1 MLPRFA
7 HLSILLLIFGFVGC
21 ETQSKRSQNLADYI
35 PLNSKSVFR
44 AQDLNSSLSDFKSSD
59 LFQKLSTNSE
69 FNSVAQ
75 LEKFSSLLQPRS
87 SSIIC
92 TELRGNVLEMTL
104 ITKTHDSI
112 IILDSIAKT
121 TLSKEEYEKVDIY
134 SLPKSTSQV
143 YYATI
148 DSVFVLSSASEIVKE
163 VISSK
168 KREASPFDR
177 LYEDQTQSEFSRV
190 FKMDQFKLKDSLH
203 FNFADRAKIHYQVF
217 PEGVIANGVMLDRDT
232 IPQLLS
238 TFRGQIPQKNK
249 ISTVIPANANQC
261 RVLTYSD
268 VEQLRDNL
276 QTLHENRAELHPL
289 FETSNEIG
297 SIQIPSGIAV
307 AVKSFDPDATLEEL
321 KSDLSLESNFREVNI
336 FTTTISDSIFHSFAP
351 YLDAITPKYTFQLD
365 AFFVFTES
373 LVLAEEII
381 AAHKNN
387 ATLQNAPY
395 YDSSISEL
403 SQASSFMVYNLKGKI
418 DAWIA
423 PFMMSNPSTVKSIP
437 MSVLQLS
444 YDRDFAHVNLVSKE
458 ASSSKSK
465 TGIVSQLFNKKLDA
479 SLLGSPQFFTNHR
492 SKTKDIVVQD
502 INNHLYLIS
511 NTGKTLWKKQI
522 DGAILGEIQEIDL
535 LRNGKK
541 QLAFVTEKTFYV
553 LDRNG
558 KEVVP
563 FPKKYKNKITQ
574 PLAVFDYDNNRKYR
588 FVITQGKELFMYDSK
603 GKTVSGFTFKRTSSK
618 IVQPPKHIR
627 MRTKDYI
634 IIPEESGK
642 LNILSRTGKERI
654 SVKKSFAFSKVP
666 ITKEGNDFVVITSK
680 NTKEVISQSGKI
692 SPRQLSISGDYWF
705 TINGATKATLDE
717 NLLRINGKLVE
728 LPFGLYSNPKVFN
741 TPKNTYITSTDLQEK
756 KIYVYTKNGKLIDGF
771 PIYGTSSA
779 VLSTSKG
786 QLLLLAATGDDE
798 LSLFVIP

>member
-1 MLPRFA
+1 
-7 HLSILLLIFGFVGC
+7 LIFGFVGC

-35 PLNSKSVFR
+35 PLNSESIFR

-92 TELRGNVLEMTL
+92 TELRGDVLEMTL

-112 IILDSIAKT
+112 VILDSIAKT

-297 SIQIPSGIAV
+297 SIQMPSGIAV
-307 AVKSFDPDATLEEL
+307 AVKSFDPDTTLEEL

-336 FTTTISDSIFHSFAP
+336 FTTTISDSIFHSFIP
-351 YLDAITPKYTFQLD
+351 YLDSITPKYTFQLD

-387 ATLQNAPY
+387 ATLQYAPY

-458 ASSSKSK
+458 ASSTKSK

-654 SVKKSFAFSKVP
+654 SVKKNFAFSNVP
-666 ITKEGNDFVVITSK
+666 IIKEGNDFVVITSK

-692 SPRQLSISGDYWF
+692 SPRQLSVSGDYWF